1 MQAAGEIIDL
11 ARKTPDKLITMC
23 THGWSGIGRWVLGNV
38 TERVV
43 RHAGDPVLFIR

>member
-1 MQAAGEIIDL
+1 MIDL
-11 ARKTPDKLITMC
+11 ARKTPHNLIAIY

-43 RHAGDPVLFIR
+43 RHSGDPVLIIR